1 MGEAELGRTYA
12 DGDII
17 VEQDSSGREMYVILD
32 GRARVEIAGE
42 RGARVI
48 ATLSEGDF
56 FGEMALFQDMPRSAT
71 VRALGPT
78 RVLVIDPQSLL
89 RRISQNPTLAVRMMD
104 KMAQRVRDLNDAL
117 SRCTCQSQDAISDK
131 GE

>member
-17 VEQDSSGREMYVILD
+17 VEQDSSGREMYVILA
-32 GRARVEIAGE
+32 GKAQVEIAGE

-48 ATLSEGDF
+48 ATLGEGDF

-71 VRALGPT
+71 VRAVGPT